1 MVPLFQG
8 LLGQTVP
15 TFSTVDRFGGFESN
29 IKIATFD
36 S

>member
-1 MVPLFQG
+1 MIPLFQG

-15 TFSTVDRFGGFESN
+15 TVNTVDHFGGFESD
-29 IKIATFD
+29 IKIATLD

>member
-15 TFSTVDRFGGFESN
+15 TFSTVNRLGGFESD
-29 IKIATFD
+29 IKIATLD